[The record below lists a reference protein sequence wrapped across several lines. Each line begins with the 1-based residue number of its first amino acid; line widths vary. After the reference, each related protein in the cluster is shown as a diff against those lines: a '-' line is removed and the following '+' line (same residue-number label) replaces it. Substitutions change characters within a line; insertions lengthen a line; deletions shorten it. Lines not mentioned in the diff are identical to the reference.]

1 MSRKGWTPTPAP
13 AICEPMTASYR
24 SGLPLAL
31 AACALFGSAASAEPT
46 HAVQPGYWEY
56 TTSTEFSAPSTE
68 RRCVRPEE
76 IDKFVSGPSNRHYR
90 CVYPTRELVGGRARF
105 VGTCVSKH
113 GASYP
118 VRWSGTYAPERFD
131 LHGTVSPNV
140 IGLSIPVTAT
150 IAARRL
156 SPTCPG

>member
-1 MSRKGWTPTPAP
+1 MTTSLRRALRLVPLVLAGAAAP
-13 AICEPMTASYR
+13 A
-24 SGLPLAL
+24 
-31 AACALFGSAASAEPT
+31 AAAEPA
-46 HAVQPGYWEY
+46 HAVLPGYWEY
-56 TTSTEFSAPSTE
+56 TASTALSAPSTD

-90 CVYPTRELVGGRARF
+90 CEYPTRELVDGRARF

-140 IGLSIPVTAT
+140 IGLTIPVTAT

>member
-1 MSRKGWTPTPAP
+1 MRRMRPTARLARHLLAAWCLGVAAP
-13 AICEPMTASYR
+13 AWAAEAS
-24 SGLPLAL
+24 
-31 AACALFGSAASAEPT
+31 
-46 HAVQPGYWEY
+46 HAVLPGYWEY
-56 TTSTEFSAPSTE
+56 TTSTAFSAPSTD

-90 CVYPTRELVGGRARF
+90 CDYPTRELVDGRARF
-105 VGTCVSKH
+105 VGVCVSKH
-113 GASYP
+113 GTSYP

-140 IGLSIPVTAT
+140 IGLTIPVTAT

>member
-1 MSRKGWTPTPAP
+1 MVPSLRPAP
-13 AICEPMTASYR
+13 
-24 SGLPLAL
+24 GLLAALAL
-31 AACALFGSAASAEPT
+31 ALPTPGVAAAP
-46 HAVQPGYWEY
+46 HAVLPGYWEY
-56 TTSTEFSAPSTE
+56 TTSTAFSGPSTD

-90 CVYPTRELVGGRARF
+90 CDYPTRELVDGRARF

-140 IGLSIPVTAT
+140 IGLAIPVSAT